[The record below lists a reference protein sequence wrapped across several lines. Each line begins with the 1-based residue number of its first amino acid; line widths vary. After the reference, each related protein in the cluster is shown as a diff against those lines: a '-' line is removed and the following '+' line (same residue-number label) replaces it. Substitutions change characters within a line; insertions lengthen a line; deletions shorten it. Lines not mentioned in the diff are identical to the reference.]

1 MATCRSTTQVAHLAG
16 PFSNPSDTKDDAMKK
31 LLLGALTT
39 GLCGSVGCVQEYD
52 YVDPTQNVDL
62 GGGASNMALQDG
74 FLAGDFGTRRGFDG
88 EATRLEGNSD
98 REYRSTSVNVV
109 REQRGL
115 GAGMV
120 ILAVSG
126 TTLDEMATGEHRFS
140 YDEASFSDE
149 AIYVNVCGG
158 DSSSSF
164 DYDQPA
170 RNGSVTIEE
179 APNGLR
185 SVDIQTATPVLDPAT
200 GIETGDVETATTSFT
215 FRPQRG

>member
-1 MATCRSTTQVAHLAG
+1 MK
-16 PFSNPSDTKDDAMKK
+16 NP
-31 LLLGALTT
+31 LVGALTI

-52 YVDPTQNVDL
+52 YVDPAQNVDL
-62 GGGASNMALQDG
+62 GGGGSNMTLQDG
-74 FLAGDFGTRRGFDG
+74 FLAGDFGTRRGFEG

-170 RNGSVTIEE
+170 RNGSLTIEE

-185 SVDIQTATPVLDPAT
+185 SVDIQTTSPVLDPTT
-200 GIETGDVETATTSFT
+200 GIDTGDVETATTSFT

>member
-1 MATCRSTTQVAHLAG
+1 
-16 PFSNPSDTKDDAMKK
+16 MKNI
-31 LLLGALTT
+31 LLGACTA
-39 GLCGSVGCVQEYD
+39 GLCLSVGCVQEFD

-62 GGGASNMALQDG
+62 GGGGSNMALQDG
-74 FLAGDFGTRRGFDG
+74 FLAGDFGTRRGFEG
-88 EATRLEGNSD
+88 EATRLEGSSD
-98 REYRSTSVNVV
+98 RQYRSTSVNVV

-126 TTLDEMATGEHRFS
+126 TTIDEMAVGEHRFS
-140 YDEASFSDE
+140 YDEATYSDE
-149 AIYVNVCGG
+149 QIYANVCGG

-170 RNGSVTIEE
+170 RNGTLTIEE

-185 SVDIQTATPVLDPAT
+185 TVDIQTEAPVLDPVT
-200 GIETGDVETATTSFT
+200 GIETGETETSTASFT

>member
-1 MATCRSTTQVAHLAG
+1 MSVLPT
-16 PFSNPSDTKDDAMKK
+16 PDTKDDAMKNI
-31 LLLGALTT
+31 LLGACTA
-39 GLCGSVGCVQEYD
+39 GLCLSVGCVQEFD

-62 GGGASNMALQDG
+62 GGGGSNMALQDG
-74 FLAGDFGTRRGFDG
+74 FLAGDFGTRRGFEG
-88 EATRLEGNSD
+88 EATRLEGSSD

-126 TTLDEMATGEHRFS
+126 NTLDEMATGEHRFS

-149 AIYVNVCGG
+149 TIYVNVCGG

-170 RNGSVTIEE
+170 RNGTVTVEE

-185 SVDIQTATPVLDPAT
+185 TVDIQTEAPVLDPAT
-200 GIETGDVETATTSFT
+200 GIETGEVETSTASFT